1 MPNSDQLTSVVTAFE
16 LWRSNRNGRQAP
28 TPTSLRKQAVSLLN
42 TYSTS
47 QITSALRI
55 SGGQLKQWRS
65 LMEVSVQS
73 PQFIEL
79 PVSSTPQPAPFNIEL
94 CFASGDQL
102 RLSSVVERDVL
113 TTLINALKS

>member
-1 MPNSDQLTSVVTAFE
+1 MPNSDQLTSAVTAFE
-16 LWRSNRNGRQAP
+16 LWRSNRNGRQVP
-28 TPTSLRKQAVSLLN
+28 TPTPLRKQAVSLLK

-55 SGGQLKQWRS
+55 SGGQLKQWRHS
-65 LMEVSVQS
+65 PDVSVQS

-79 PVSSTPQPAPFNIEL
+79 PASSTPQPEPMNIEL

-102 RLSSVVERDVL
+102 RLCGVVERDII
-113 TTLINALKS
+113 TTLIGVMKS